1 MHLQRIAPLLL
12 ALIAASVNPALA
24 RVLPGARNTIRNSPS
39 AFIPRHR
46 SLPLQSTS
54 DTCLYVNST
63 TLSDLSFQGLPS
75 GIDLASE
82 SCLCISELS
91 SILRRDSSAELVK
104 TLEYTEVEQTLE
116 AYIASSTDSQV
127 CTYPAHSKPACTSDD
142 VCGYVCEPPFVAVG
156 DSCTCAEAHGC
167 EPTPPPP
174 SYKARRRLAKRA
186 AISTLAAAQST
197 CQLNETVCGA
207 YDGTESSFQCVNVDA
222 SLESCGGCTIPSPF
236 GLRFGDRASGV
247 DCTVIPYVD
256 AVSCASGRCTVQSC
270 LAGWA
275 VSAEQSGCI
284 QEQPNVQDASTL
296 LELSARHDPSNT
308 TTDESVS
315 RHTLKPHSDYL
326 WRIPDYRSVPPEE
339 ESTDPEV
346 KEARGTRLG
355 LQRPKEDWTRI
366 PDIRRFAVSW

>member
-1 MHLQRIAPLLL
+1 M
-12 ALIAASVNPALA
+12 
-24 RVLPGARNTIRNSPS
+24 
-39 AFIPRHR
+39 
-46 SLPLQSTS
+46 
-54 DTCLYVNST
+54 
-63 TLSDLSFQGLPS
+63 
-75 GIDLASE
+75 
-82 SCLCISELS
+82 
-91 SILRRDSSAELVK
+91 
-104 TLEYTEVEQTLE
+104 EQ
-116 AYIASSTDSQV
+116 
-127 CTYPAHSKPACTSDD
+127 
-142 VCGYVCEPPFVAVG
+142 
-156 DSCTCAEAHGC
+156 
-167 EPTPPPP
+167 
-174 SYKARRRLAKRA
+174 
-186 AISTLAAAQST
+186 
-197 CQLNETVCGA
+197 VCGA

-222 SLESCGGCTIPSPF
+222 SLESCENRPSFRSLMRTHENLLGGGCTIPSPF

-275 VSAEQSGCI
+275 VNAEQSGCI

-326 WRIPDYRSVPPEE
+326 WRIPDYRSVSPEE